1 MKRLFASILLI
12 LGSIAANAQ
21 FRDPLIS
28 DLSLGETAR
37 EMKSRIQMLSS
48 AAMEGRRAG
57 SEGEAA
63 AAAYTGSDEAPDSGA
78 AAYSTGSFIF
88 PVESYSC
95 ISSRFGERIHLF
107 GIRLEE
113 LVVGDG
119 AGTGVGHVGTHRA
132 RLVGGSHRTSHP
144 PGMLVAGE
152 FIGHLTCQPCPL
164 KGDGTGEVGQL
175 VVGL

>member
-1 MKRLFASILLI
+1 MAHLHGGIDS
-12 LGSIAANAQ
+12 
-21 FRDPLIS
+21 
-28 DLSLGETAR
+28 SLG
-37 EMKSRIQMLSS
+37 I
-48 AAMEGRRAG
+48 EG
-57 SEGEAA
+57 
-63 AAAYTGSDEAPDSGA
+63 
-78 AAYSTGSFIF
+78 
-88 PVESYSC
+88 VEDGLYEEQVDTP
-95 ISSRFGERIHLF
+95 FGERIHLF

-132 RLVGGSHRTSHP
+132 RFVGGSHRTSHP